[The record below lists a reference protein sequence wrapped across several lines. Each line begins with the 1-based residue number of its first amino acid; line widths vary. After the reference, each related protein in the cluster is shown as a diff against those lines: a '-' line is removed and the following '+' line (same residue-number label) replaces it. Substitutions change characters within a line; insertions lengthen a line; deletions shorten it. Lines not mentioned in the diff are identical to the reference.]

1 MYIHH
6 LLVFPARYIS
16 PAHVPNRCAWFVSR
30 VHLHALLPS
39 PSTTPLSL
47 ARRKQNKVGNPNVVR
62 SLEVALATTKELQP
76 AIAWL
81 VTKSLTKGLFTKA
94 TQDAKAEFE
103 IGDHDACKLQNVVSI
118 QKSNVAGPS
127 LFLLIGSRYVWVSE
141 STQEAKRRE

>member
-1 MYIHH
+1 M
-6 LLVFPARYIS
+6 
-16 PAHVPNRCAWFVSR
+16 
-30 VHLHALLPS
+30 
-39 PSTTPLSL
+39 
-47 ARRKQNKVGNPNVVR
+47 
-62 SLEVALATTKELQP
+62 
-76 AIAWL
+76 
-81 VTKSLTKGLFTKA
+81 TKSLTKGLFTKA